1 MAPRSA
7 SARMQDHEL
16 ASPNSIA
23 PDREGSSPSHPEDWT
38 KFITTKPR
46 TSIPNQ
52 TSIPT
57 TRGCA
62 TLSELRTVTS
72 SSQKPGLDRGPR
84 VANSTTKMV
93 TSATALSLTS
103 STSLPRRI
111 VTAPHS
117 ADSRILK
124 SNRLTHESQLTWR
137 FVQVECKLAYATR
150 RSRSSMVLNFLKT
163 WKNYSL

>member
-1 MAPRSA
+1 MAPKSA
-7 SARMQDHEL
+7 SARTQAHEL

-23 PDREGSSPSHPEDWT
+23 PNRAGSSPSHPEDST

-46 TSIPNQ
+46 TSIPSQ

-72 SSQKPGLDRGPR
+72 SSPKPGLDRGPR
-84 VANSTTKMV
+84 AANSTTKMV

-111 VTAPHS
+111 ATAPHC
-117 ADSRILK
+117 ADARIPK
-124 SNRLTHESQLTWR
+124 SNHLTILIHLIYES
-137 FVQVECKLAYATR
+137 
-150 RSRSSMVLNFLKT
+150 N
-163 WKNYSL
+163 